1 MTILNSQDSL
11 VLIIDIQDRLLNAV
25 FDKSLVENRANVI
38 AKAANILKIPVIVT
52 EQYPKG
58 LGNTILSLKESLGDN
73 ARYFEKTAF
82 SALDNNEI
90 KEAVRKEDKKQ
101 IILFGIETHIC
112 VNQTAYALLEEGY
125 EVHVIRDACGSR
137 SEIEYSSGLARIKD
151 NGAHIITAEIALFEW
166 LRGAK
171 HPNFKEVQSLIK

>member
-1 MTILNSQDSL
+1 MTILNAEDSL

-25 FDKSLVENRANVI
+25 FDKTLLENRANII
-38 AKAANILKIPVIVT
+38 AKAAGILNIPVIVT

-58 LGNTILSLKESLGDN
+58 LGYTISSLKESLGEN
-73 ARYFEKTAF
+73 AKYFEKTAF

-90 KEAVRKEDKKQ
+90 KEAIKMEGKKQ

-125 EVHVIRDACGSR
+125 EVHIIRDACGSR
-137 SEIEYSSGLARIKD
+137 SELEYSAGLSRMKD

-166 LRGAK
+166 LKGARNPK
-171 HPNFKEVQSLIK
+171 FKEVQSLIK